1 MKLRRR
7 NNETHKKNLIY
18 FEKFITEM
26 TYYNIK
32 HSALHQVLVF
42 LDELNASLLGNLIC
56 IIMYQ
61 DPNAIYSNW
70 IVAEKPTHF
79 FNTLAKLSYLINTG
93 RRGSMFFWNFN
104 HKKSRENPQNPTVF
118 VTLYLC
124 VLLMDWAKNWLE
136 SILKH
141 IKRQKWHE
149 IVN

>member
-93 RRGSMFFWNFN
+93 RRGSMFF
-104 HKKSRENPQNPTVF
+104 
-118 VTLYLC
+118 
-124 VLLMDWAKNWLE
+124 
-136 SILKH
+136 
-141 IKRQKWHE
+141 
-149 IVN
+149 